1 MMSRTLDFRRQAVVN
16 LVAALAG
23 AGTAL
28 GCALAGYGVWPLVY
42 APIALF
48 WTRAIGLTIV
58 ARLLVWPTFNFKG
71 CGQIV
76 GFGSARSE
84 EHTSELQSLMRTS
97 YAVFCLQKQ

>member
-1 MMSRTLDFRRQAVVN
+1 MVADLLRGQALIYLATPFSALPEVMMSRTLDFRRQALVN

-28 GCALAGYGVWPLVY
+28 GCALAGLGVWTLVY

-58 ARLLVWPTFNFKG
+58 A
-71 CGQIV
+71 QIGRAACRERV
-76 GFGSARSE
+76 CP
-84 EHTSELQSLMRTS
+84 
-97 YAVFCLQKQ
+97 YV